1 MMKIYTLHREQF
13 LPISLKEAWD
23 FFSTPLNLEKITP
36 AEMGFVVL
44 TDVKGKSIYKGMLI
58 EYRVSPLLG
67 IKMKWV
73 TEIGDVSEPY
83 KFVDNQLKGPY
94 ALWEHTHTFNDAPG
108 GVLMHDDVRY
118 AIPLGILG
126 EIAHVLVVKNK
137 LKSIFDFR
145 GETLKKYFKG

>member
-1 MMKIYTLHREQF
+1 MKIYTLHREQV

-94 ALWEHTHTFNDAPG
+94 ALWEHTHTFKEVPG

-137 LKSIFDFR
+137 LKNIFDFR

>member
-1 MMKIYTLHREQF
+1 MKIYTLHREQF

-94 ALWEHTHTFNDAPG
+94 ALWEHTHTFKEVDG
-108 GVLMHDDVRY
+108 GVLMYDDVRY

>member
-1 MMKIYTLHREQF
+1 MKIYTLHREQF

-94 ALWEHTHTFNDAPG
+94 ALWEHTHTFKEVDG
-108 GVLMHDDVRY
+108 GVLMYDDVRY

-126 EIAHVLVVKNK
+126 EIAHLLVVKNK

>member
-1 MMKIYTLHREQF
+1 MKVYTLHREQF
-13 LPISLKEAWD
+13 LPITLKEAWD

-36 AEMGFVVL
+36 EDMGFVVL

-73 TEIGDVSEPY
+73 TEIGDVEEPY

-94 ALWEHTHTFNDAPG
+94 ALWEHTHIFKEVEG
-108 GVLMHDDVRY
+108 GVLMYDDVRY

-126 EIAHVLVVKNK
+126 TIAHVLVVKNK

-145 GETLKKYFKG
+145 AETLKKYFKG